1 MDGKTLLSSC
11 LRRMPAIHPGQRG
24 RMVSLVAYNG
34 GNFYLSIPDEN
45 ENEEACRM
53 FGLSNKLFKGWVP
66 DIEYLMG
73 KLVPRGSIELRENVT
88 KG

>member
-1 MDGKTLLSSC
+1 MFAKNASHPSRPEGEDG
-11 LRRMPAIHPGQRG
+11 
-24 RMVSLVAYNG
+24 LVRAYNG
-34 GNFYLSIPDEN
+34 GNFYLAIPDEN

-66 DIEYLMG
+66 DIECLMG
-73 KLVPRGSIELRENVT
+73 KLVPRGFIELRENAT